1 MLGIRNNWRIY
12 TLAAFAGVWIGTALA
27 IAGVTL

>member
-1 MLGIRNNWRIY
+1 MTRRHLGIY
-12 TLAAFAGVWIGTALA
+12 ALAAVAGVWIGTALA

>member
-1 MLGIRNNWRIY
+1 MTRRHFGIY
-12 TLAAFAGVWIGTALA
+12 FFAAVCGVWIGAALA